1 MTSFKTW
8 QPVTGR
14 DTFFPAVWQ
23 TMNCIALIVGKTA
36 EDRGSETIHQYDRKT
51 RHAELTG
58 FGNVSLSHA
67 HFGATGLKRQ
77 VKPME
82 KVDTWALKALHD
94 LRLIVEQD
102 LGPAPVRSGR
112 ACLWKCPFH
121 SERQGYSLVVWANGY
136 RCFGKCQIHG
146 DVFDWLQHYR
156 QLDFREAV
164 EVLGQVDVSV
174 PPASVARAI
183 PVTAPPSIE
192 WQTAA
197 RQVVE
202 QAEEWLWD
210 APGEGALAYL
220 LEKRGL
226 TGATIR
232 TARLGVVTGGYRE
245 WLTMTGLNVPCGIT
259 IPWFTGETL
268 WAVKVRRLAG
278 HIKYQQIAGGS
289 SSGLYRGD
297 ALAGARAALFC
308 EGEFDALVAHQEAA
322 DLVAAV
328 SLGSAGNTLSDRWII
343 DLVTVPLI
351 LVAYDAD
358 PAGLKGAA
366 RLQSL
371 SDRVHTIQVPQG
383 KDITEF
389 YQQSEEGAVFDWLAR
404 ELRQARQ
411 QAIFRPDER

>member
-1 MTSFKTW
+1 
-8 QPVTGR
+8 
-14 DTFFPAVWQ
+14 
-23 TMNCIALIVGKTA
+23 
-36 EDRGSETIHQYDRKT
+36 
-51 RHAELTG
+51 
-58 FGNVSLSHA
+58 
-67 HFGATGLKRQ
+67 
-77 VKPME
+77 ME
-82 KVDTWALKALHD
+82 KVDTQALKALHD

-102 LGPAPVRSGR
+102 LGPAPVRTAR
-112 ACLWKCPFH
+112 ANLWKCPFH
-121 SERQGYSLVVWANGY
+121 HERQGYSLAVWADGY
-136 RCFGKCQIHG
+136 RCFGKCQIRG
-146 DVFDWLQHYR
+146 DVFDWLQRYR
-156 QLDFREAV
+156 KLDFREAV
-164 EVLGQVDVSV
+164 DALGEMRLPAQPAPVAHSV
-174 PPASVARAI
+174 
-183 PVTAPPSIE
+183 PVTAPPPVE

-226 TGATIR
+226 TGGTIR
-232 TARLGVVTGGYRE
+232 TARLGVVIGGYCE
-245 WLTMTGLNVPCGIT
+245 WLTMAGLSVPCGIT

-297 ALAGARAALFC
+297 TLEGAKVALFC
-308 EGEFDALVAHQEAA
+308 EGEFDALVAHQEAS

-328 SLGSAGNTLSDRWII
+328 SLGSASNTLSDRWII

-358 PAGLKGAA
+358 PAGLKGAS

-389 YQQSEEGAVFDWLAR
+389 YRQGEEGAVFDWLAR

-411 QAIFRPDER
+411 QAIFRPDAR